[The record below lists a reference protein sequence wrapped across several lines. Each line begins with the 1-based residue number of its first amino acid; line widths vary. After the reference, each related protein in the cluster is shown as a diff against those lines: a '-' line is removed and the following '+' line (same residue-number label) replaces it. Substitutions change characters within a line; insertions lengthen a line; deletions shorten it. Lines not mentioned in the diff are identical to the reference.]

1 MWVSEGCCLNG
12 LGRGVVDLVDLS
24 DLGKGSEDGD
34 WNCEMEMDGRIN
46 KLE

>member
-1 MWVSEGCCLNG
+1 MSKGYCLNG
-12 LGRGVVDLVDLS
+12 LGRCVVDLADLS